1 MISDNDVSYF
11 FDHSLYFIFLKIDG
25 DLDIFIDNIVMDM
38 LSILFQE
45 VLGPDHLGQYIVHSN
60 RLGLS

>member
-11 FDHSLYFIFLKIDG
+11 FDNLLYFILLKIDG